1 MGRREDVMNL
11 MAGFDMFCLTTRLEA
26 SGTVYLEAAC
36 AKIPVIGTFVG
47 GVPELLVDGHTG
59 FLVDLDDDQGL
70 RDIITTLSEDSAL
83 RQKMGRAGYDRIW
96 NNHASEFT
104 PEALVRRT
112 EQCYG
117 HWLNQRWARQRRE
130 KKKVKHD

>member
-1 MGRREDVMNL
+1 
-11 MAGFDMFCLTTRLEA
+11 
-26 SGTVYLEAAC
+26 
-36 AKIPVIGTFVG
+36 
-47 GVPELLVDGHTG
+47 
-59 FLVDLDDDQGL
+59 VDLDDDQGL